1 LGKEGLVSGLEDLPR
16 EKAIF
21 SVLDRDTIQNDPL
34 ASLKKAT
41 VERTTSES
49 FSPTP
54 NPDVLDPGP
63 QTGSTKMSAVHGE
76 RAESEGRR
84 LSSAPVKPL
93 FSSLKPSRNTVY
105 LYPEDL
111 TKLRQ
116 LSGYASTEHG
126 IRANDSIIVRAALS
140 LIETDVRFL
149 HARQGRRPIRPK
161 ANNSTALSDPW
172 CCSN

>member
-1 LGKEGLVSGLEDLPR
+1 MAKTKYNPLQ
-16 EKAIF
+16 A
-21 SVLDRDTIQNDPL
+21 IQNDPL

-41 VERTTSES
+41 AERVDAET
-49 FSPTP
+49 F
-54 NPDVLDPGP
+54 
-63 QTGSTKMSAVHGE
+63 Q
-76 RAESEGRR
+76 AESETGIQAQSTQTSGTDMSSPQARPVHPEGAQ

-93 FSSLKPSRNTVY
+93 SSSLKPSRNTVY

-126 IRANDSIIVRAALS
+126 IRANDSMIVRAALS

-149 HARQGRRPIRPK
+149 HALK
-161 ANNSTALSDPW
+161 DAVLSDRRRT
-172 CCSN
+172 SKQSS

>member
-1 LGKEGLVSGLEDLPR
+1 MAKTKYNPLQ
-16 EKAIF
+16 A
-21 SVLDRDTIQNDPL
+21 IQNDPL

-41 VERTTSES
+41 AERVDSES
-49 FSPTP
+49 SSAV
-54 NPDVLDPGP
+54 PDVAVPNGRN
-63 QTGSTKMSAVHGE
+63 QTRSAE
-76 RAESEGRR
+76 PSETQEKPAQPVGVR

-93 FSSLKPSRNTVY
+93 SSTLKPSRNTVY

-126 IRANDSIIVRAALS
+126 IRANDSMIVRAALS

-149 HARQGRRPIRPK
+149 HALK
-161 ANNSTALSDPW
+161 DAVLSDRRRTVKQA
-172 CCSN
+172 